1 MKYFTIAETVE
12 FTGKSESTVKR
23 FYRKVKEGSFEGQVD
38 PNDLHEAFKMEEYTP
53 GRTRMIV
60 SQLFI
65 ENYFAF
71 SKQRSNQRDEMHHFL
86 KEELQRKGNQIDR
99 MQGQIDSY
107 LEMEQ
112 KVLDMVAD
120 LQKQNAILLQQNN
133 QLVQTIQGTNE
144 VNLTPHKEIE
154 EVSYTEEIE
163 DTRSNDP
170 ANEPLMTS
178 QKKLAED
185 RQKVLMEKA
194 LKEGMTFGEW
204 MSVND

>member
-1 MKYFTIAETVE
+1 MH
-12 FTGKSESTVKR
+12 
-23 FYRKVKEGSFEGQVD
+23 D
-38 PNDLHEAFKMEEYTP
+38 AFRMEEYVP

-71 SKQRSNQRDEMHHFL
+71 SKQRSTQRNEMQHFL
-86 KEELQRKGNQIDR
+86 QEELQRKGNQIDR

-133 QLVQTIQGTNE
+133 QLVQTIQGTSE
-144 VNLTPHKEIE
+144 VKLTPHKEIE
-154 EVSYTEEIE
+154 EVSYTEQPE

-170 ANEPLMTS
+170 ANEPLLTS
-178 QKKLAED
+178 QKELAKE
-185 RQKVLMEKA
+185 RQEILGV
-194 LKEGMTFGEW
+194 
-204 MSVND
+204 

>member
-23 FYRKVKEGSFEGQVD
+23 FFRKVKEGSFEGQVD
-38 PNDLHEAFKMEEYTP
+38 PNDFHDAFKMEEYAP

-60 SQLFI
+60 NQRFI

-71 SKQRSNQRDEMHHFL
+71 SKQRSKQKDEMHHFL
-86 KEELQRKGNQIDR
+86 KEEMERKSNQIDR
-99 MQGQIDSY
+99 MQGQIASY

-133 QLVQTIQGTNE
+133 QLVQTIQGKSE

-154 EVSYTEEIE
+154 EVSYTEQPE
-163 DTRSNDP
+163 DTGSDDP
-170 ANEPLMTS
+170 ANDPLLTS
-178 QKKLAED
+178 QKELANK
-185 RQKVLMEKA
+185 RQEILMEKA
-194 LKEGMTFGEW
+194 LKNGMSFGEW
-204 MSVND
+204 MSVNG